1 MIGEKLQRIA
11 SNKIDGKTALLNKK
25 TPDMQPRKFG
35 TFGGVFTPSLL
46 TILGVITFLR
56 FSIVVGYAGLWNAL
70 LILLVAKTISL
81 ITGLSIAS
89 IATNMR
95 VKGGGA
101 YYLISRSL
109 GVEFGG
115 VIAVFFYIIVD
126 PSFKTVV

>member
-11 SNKIDGKTALLNKK
+11 SNKIDGKIALLNKK

-46 TILGVITFLR
+46 TILGVIMFLR
-56 FSIVVGYAGLWNAL
+56 FATVVGYAGLWNAL

-81 ITGLSIAS
+81 ITGLSVAS

-95 VKGGGA
+95 VRGGGEV
-101 YYLISRSL
+101 
-109 GVEFGG
+109 G
-115 VIAVFFYIIVD
+115 
-126 PSFKTVV
+126 